1 MYSITRPL
9 SPGSEKIEGVLFD
22 LGHTLLYF
30 DGDWTQSI
38 PQSDAQLVTSLRS
51 AGYHLDG
58 EAFIPRFRSLLQA
71 YHQERENEFIEYTT
85 AYILRQVLAEY
96 GYQAVTDEVIQK
108 ALASMYRV
116 TQASWKPEPD
126 AHPTLETLR
135 KYGYRLGL
143 ISNAGD
149 DADVQT
155 LLDQANLRAYFEII
169 LTSAGQGIRKP
180 NPEIFWTALK
190 HLNIH
195 PGKVAMVGDT
205 LGADILGA
213 YNAGIYSIWI
223 TRHAES
229 PANRAHADTIQP
241 DAKIERLEDLSPL
254 LACLSGSPA

>member
-1 MYSITRPL
+1 
-9 SPGSEKIEGVLFD
+9 V
-22 LGHTLLYF
+22 
-30 DGDWTQSI
+30 
-38 PQSDAQLVTSLRS
+38 ASLHS
-51 AGYHLDG
+51 AGYPLDK
-58 EAFIPRFRSLLQA
+58 ETFISRFRSMLRA

-85 AYILRQVLAEY
+85 AYILRQALVEC
-96 GYQAVTDEVIQK
+96 GYPAVTDQVIRE

-116 TQASWKPEPD
+116 TQASWKPEPE
-126 AHPTLETLR
+126 AHTTLGTLLD
-135 KYGYRLGL
+135 YGYRLGL

-155 LLDQANLRAYFEII
+155 LLDQASLRAYFEII

-180 NPEIFWTALK
+180 NPDIFWTALQ
-190 HLNIH
+190 HMNIP
-195 PGKVAMVGDT
+195 PGNVAMVGDT

-223 TRHAES
+223 TQHADT

-241 DAKIERLEDLSPL
+241 DAKIEHLVDLIPL